1 MSIEHWWYDS
11 RVRVFRGY
19 EFWKGV
25 EIMNR
30 VIFYKTATC
39 PSCGKVVTFAM
50 DEKRGTVCRC
60 MGVEKAMEPG
70 NEVKAIIVK
79 EVAR

>member
-1 MSIEHWWYDS
+1 MSIGHECYDS

-19 EFWKGV
+19 KFWKGV
-25 EIMNR
+25 ENMNR

-39 PSCGKVVTFAM
+39 PYCGKLATFAM
-50 DEKRGTVCRC
+50 DEKRKKVCRC
-60 MGVEKAMEPG
+60 GGLEKSLEPG

-79 EVAR
+79 EVAK

>member
-1 MSIEHWWYDS
+1 M
-11 RVRVFRGY
+11 
-19 EFWKGV
+19 K
-25 EIMNR
+25 R

>member
-1 MSIEHWWYDS
+1 MLVGGRCLLGMSATAAGCGPS
-11 RVRVFRGY
+11 VGMSL
-19 EFWKGV
+19 KGV

-39 PSCGKVVTFAM
+39 
-50 DEKRGTVCRC
+50 RC
-60 MGVEKAMEPG
+60 MGAEKAMEPG

>member
-1 MSIEHWWYDS
+1 MSIGGMTAGC
-11 RVRVFRGY
+11 GY
-19 EFWKGV
+19 SVGINFGKDI

-30 VIFYKTATC
+30 VIFYKAATC

-60 MGVEKAMEPG
+60 MGSENAMEPG

>member
-1 MSIEHWWYDS
+1 MGMSATAAGCGS
-11 RVRVFRGY
+11 SVG
-19 EFWKGV
+19 
-25 EIMNR
+25 MNR

-60 MGVEKAMEPG
+60 MGAEKAMEPG

>member
-1 MSIEHWWYDS
+1 MSATTAGCGS
-11 RVRVFRGY
+11 SVGMNL
-19 EFWKGV
+19 KGV

-39 PSCGKVVTFAM
+39 PHCGKVATFDMTTKWKA
-50 DEKRGTVCRC
+50 VCRC
-60 MGVEKAMEPG
+60 GVLEPG

-79 EVAR
+79 EVAK

>member
-1 MSIEHWWYDS
+1 MS
-11 RVRVFRGY
+11 VGGMTAGCGY
-19 EFWKGV
+19 SVGINFGKDI

-50 DEKRGTVCRC
+50 DEK
-60 MGVEKAMEPG
+60 AMKPG

>member
-1 MSIEHWWYDS
+1 
-11 RVRVFRGY
+11 
-19 EFWKGV
+19 
-25 EIMNR
+25 MNR

-39 PSCGKVVTFAM
+39 PVCGKVATFAM

-60 MGVEKAMEPG
+60 MGAEKALEPG

-79 EVAR
+79 EAAK

>member
-1 MSIEHWWYDS
+1 
-11 RVRVFRGY
+11 
-19 EFWKGV
+19 
-25 EIMNR
+25 MNR

-39 PSCGKVVTFAM
+39 PYCDKLATFAM
-50 DEKRGTVCRC
+50 DEKWKKVCRC
-60 MGVEKAMEPG
+60 MVLEPG

>member
-1 MSIEHWWYDS
+1 MS
-11 RVRVFRGY
+11 
-19 EFWKGV
+19 
-25 EIMNR
+25 R

-60 MGVEKAMEPG
+60 MGAEKALEPG

>member
-1 MSIEHWWYDS
+1 MSATTAGCGSSVGINL
-11 RVRVFRGY
+11 
-19 EFWKGV
+19 KGV

>member
-1 MSIEHWWYDS
+1 MSIGHECYDS

-39 PSCGKVVTFAM
+39 PYCGKLATFAM
-50 DEKRGTVCRC
+50 DEKRKKACRC
-60 MGVEKAMEPG
+60 MVLESG

>member
-1 MSIEHWWYDS
+1 MS
-11 RVRVFRGY
+11 
-19 EFWKGV
+19 
-25 EIMNR
+25 R

-50 DEKRGTVCRC
+50 
-60 MGVEKAMEPG
+60 EPG

>member
-1 MSIEHWWYDS
+1 
-11 RVRVFRGY
+11 
-19 EFWKGV
+19 
-25 EIMNR
+25 MNR
-30 VIFYKTATC
+30 VIFYKAATC

-60 MGVEKAMEPG
+60 MGAEKAMVPG
-70 NEVKAIIVK
+70 NKVKAIIIK